1 MSDGRLYSDDEVAEI
16 LSRAVKP
23 IASAGLPARR
33 SSGVSLADIEAIASE
48 AGIDPARVRAAAR
61 SLGTEDGPAER
72 VPLLGPRTKLVLE
85 GTVEGDVPPDRFG
98 EVVAAIRRQ
107 YKGRGKATVVGDW
120 LEWNSDASMVHVT
133 VRSDG
138 DDTRLQLV
146 SDAGG
151 WAAAS
156 YGLSLFAALLIILGL
171 AEAASL
177 TLLKGLF
184 VSGSSFAIA
193 RGLWE
198 YLGGR
203 ARDRAREVFAA
214 VMSDLA
220 GIAGPGRAES
230 ETLPEAGTPAGL
242 LDAGESAPTW

>member
-1 MSDGRLYSDDEVAEI
+1 MSKGRLYSDEEVSKI
-16 LSRAVKP
+16 LSSAVKP
-23 IASAGLPARR
+23 IASAGLPAGR
-33 SSGVSLADIEAIASE
+33 SSGVSLEEIEAIASE

-61 SLGTEDGPAER
+61 TLGTEDGPAER
-72 VPLLGPRTKLVLE
+72 VALLGPRTKLVLE

-107 YKGRGKATVVGDW
+107 YRGRGKADVVGDW
-120 LEWNSDASMVHVT
+120 LEWNSDASMVHAT

-138 DDTRLQLV
+138 DDTKLQLV

-151 WAAAS
+151 WAVAS
-156 YGLSLFAALLIILGL
+156 YGVSMLAAVLTIAGLGD
-171 AEAASL
+171 AGTL
-177 TLLKGLF
+177 TLANGLL
-184 VSGSSFAIA
+184 VSGSAFAIA

-214 VMSDLA
+214 VMDELA
-220 GIAGPGRAES
+220 TIARS
-230 ETLPEAGTPAGL
+230 ETPDATRLPGGSDESGPASPL
-242 LDAGESAPTW
+242 S